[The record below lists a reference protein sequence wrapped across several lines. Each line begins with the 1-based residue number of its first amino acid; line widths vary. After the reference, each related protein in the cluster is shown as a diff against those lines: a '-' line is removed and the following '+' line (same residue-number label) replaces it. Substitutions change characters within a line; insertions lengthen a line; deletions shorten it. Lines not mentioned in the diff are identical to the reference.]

1 MDIIALTEFFMWC
14 TIINA
19 AIMAAGVLAYMA
31 ISDFVYRVHTRWFD
45 ISRQNFDAIFYSI
58 FAFYKVIFVFFN
70 LVPWIVLLI
79 IR

>member
-1 MDIIALTEFFMWC
+1 MDILALTEFFMWC

-19 AIMAAGVLAYMA
+19 VMMAAAVLVYMA
-31 ISDFVYRVHTRWFD
+31 IPDFVYRVHTRWFD
-45 ISRQNFDAIFYSI
+45 ISREHFDAIFYSI
-58 FAFYKVIFVFFN
+58 FAFYKVIFIFFN